1 MRRLLSWRFF
11 ILFVALALQ
20 GAIGSVAQATGDR
33 VWVNTSSGV
42 YHCPGTRYYGN
53 TKRGEFLEE
62 STAAARGY
70 RPAYGNP
77 CSRAALE
84 EGRRSS
90 IQSLA
95 PAPADTANRVWINTG
110 SHVYHCPGTRYYG
123 NTKRGRFASEAEA
136 IASGNRPAYGSRCN

>member
-1 MRRLLSWRFF
+1 MRRLLSCRVL
-11 ILFVALALQ
+11 ILAAILALQ
-20 GAIGSVAQATGDR
+20 GAIAPVTHAAGDR

-53 TKRGEFLEE
+53 TRRGQFLEE
-62 STAAARGY
+62 SVAASRGY

-84 EGRRSS
+84 AGYRST
-90 IQSLA
+90 IRDLA
-95 PAPADTANRVWINTG
+95 PTSSDSADRVWINTA

-123 NTKRGRFASEAEA
+123 NTKRGRFVSEAEA
-136 IASGNRPAYGSRCN
+136 IATGNRPAYGNRCN

>member
-1 MRRLLSWRFF
+1 MRLRIVCKTLALAF
-11 ILFVALALQ
+11 LLALQ
-20 GAIGSVAQATGDR
+20 GLLGPAAHATGDR

-42 YHCPGTRYYGN
+42 YHCPGGRYYGN

-62 STAAARGY
+62 STAVSRGY

-77 CSRAALE
+77 CSRAAFE
-84 EGRRSS
+84 SARDSA

-95 PAPADTANRVWINTG
+95 PQTSGTTGKVWINTG

-123 NTKRGRFASEAEA
+123 NTRRGRFATEAEA
-136 IASGNRPAYGSRCN
+136 LAAGNRPAYGMRCN

>member
-1 MRRLLSWRFF
+1 MRHIAAWK
-11 ILFVALALQ
+11 ALALVFVLLQ
-20 GAIGSVAQATGDR
+20 GAIVPVVHAAGER
-33 VWVNTSSGV
+33 VWVNANSGV
-42 YHCPGTRYYGN
+42 YHCPGTRYYAN

-62 STAAARGY
+62 STAASRGY

-77 CSRAALE
+77 CSRAAFD
-84 EGRRSS
+84 EGRGTA

-95 PAPADTANRVWINTG
+95 PRAADAADRVWINTG

-136 IASGNRPAYGSRCN
+136 IAGGNRPAYDNPCN